1 MTIFGAF
8 KAMVSC
14 QLLYSDVISHCL
26 CVQSLHMSQ
35 WPVKGGS
42 LALRSFISLWHHHFF
57 LLFFLEQNGLYSTR
71 NYLLLTPLYLQ
82 GLHSL
87 CPGSHVTAL
96 FIWFRFISRW
106 SSGHLCVCFLS
117 PEVECPSSFP
127 FLYLSSAFLHLFL
140 LIPSL
145 FFIYFFS
152 WCTLLDLQAT
162 GTYSIGHADFCNY
175 LVKDTYTH
183 AYSHV
188 LCPSPSTHSSVLHA
202 SLVSPY

>member
-1 MTIFGAF
+1 MVGKERPEKETGSSRLLDGSFDTQENLRTRLAVGGCKVSVSLLSLCCAWLLCYVQLFATPWTIAHQ
-8 KAMVSC
+8 A
-14 QLLYSDVISHCL
+14 
-26 CVQSLHMSQ
+26 
-35 WPVKGGS
+35 P
-42 LALRSFISLWHHHFF
+42 
-57 LLFFLEQNGLYSTR
+57 
-71 NYLLLTPLYLQ
+71 Q
-82 GLHSL
+82 GFHSL

-106 SSGHLCVCFLS
+106 SSGRVCVCFLS
-117 PEVECPSSFP
+117 PEIECPSSFP

-152 WCTLLDLQAT
+152 WCTLLYLQAT